1 MAPTTGYAD
10 IAFFMAKTQ
19 RMLCFKVPLWHAAQV
34 CWVPSYFLGHRAN
47 ANTNTNTNTNT
58 NVKANTNTNDLTH

>member
-1 MAPTTGYAD
+1 
-10 IAFFMAKTQ
+10 MAKTQ

-47 ANTNTNTNTNT
+47 ANTNTNTN
-58 NVKANTNTNDLTH
+58 VKANTNTNDLTH